1 MSQWIKTI
9 EYFVGQDDQTPNI
22 AVIEINHPKK
32 TDNGSELVKLL
43 NGSEPFSHF
52 NEETKKYDNFSMMTL
67 SEDSFFQLGLEVFTR
82 LSSDP
87 FYESIIFFDSEIKG
101 FLPVATKQL
110 AQFVDRNMNLERDNT
125 NTLSKTSHDAL
136 NRFYKLQTKETE
148 KIENP
153 ALQTSLDANEVN
165 QNNINDL
172 INGAVFLIPTRIKK
186 HKVRQDSIDF
196 FLLSQDGEA
205 DVTYL
210 PIFTDW
216 DHLSQWYF
224 SPSANGYNTDDLA
237 QIIAVPVQGLVEIR
251 GNLGSAISHIV
262 VNPIT
267 NDFIL
272 ELSANSDNDSE

>member
-9 EYFVGQDDQTPNI
+9 EYFIGQDDQTPNI
-22 AVIEINHPKK
+22 AVIEINHPKT
-32 TDNGSELVKLL
+32 TDDGHELTKLL
-43 NGSEPFSHF
+43 KDSKSFSPF
-52 NEETKKYDNFSMMTL
+52 NEETKKYDSFLTMTL
-67 SEDSFFQLGLEVFTR
+67 SEDFFFQLGLEVFTR

-110 AQFVDRNMNLERDNT
+110 AQFVEKNMNLEKDNA
-125 NTLSKTSHDAL
+125 LSQPNHDAL

-153 ALQTSLDANEVN
+153 ALQTYLDADKVD

-172 INGAVFLIPTRIKK
+172 INTAVFLIPTRIKRR
-186 HKVRQDSIDF
+186 KVRQDSVDF
-196 FLLSQDGEA
+196 FLLSQNDEPS
-205 DVTYL
+205 VSYL

-216 DHLSQWYF
+216 DHLGQWYF
-224 SPSANGYNTDDLA
+224 SSSANGYNGNDLA

-251 GNLGSAISHIV
+251 SNLGDSISNIV
-262 VNPIT
+262 INPTT

-272 ELSANSDNDSE
+272 GLSTNQDDDSE